1 MADTNV
7 MTVMHTDEKNK
18 KKRESIAL
26 RSNTGR
32 DEVFMDRL
40 GIIM

>member
-7 MTVMHTDEKNK
+7 MTVMHTDE